1 MVKNKTGIFLAAGLF
16 SVLFVLPGLTGA
28 QEQKSQLYSI
38 SEMAV
43 KPALAAKFEAAVKK
57 EIELGYPM
65 PFETYS
71 TDDFFYYFL
80 VPIENY
86 AGIDGMTKAGGG
98 GAARRGQE
106 YQSLMKSVEGTF
118 DYYRN
123 GVVRFLPD
131 LSYAPKKPRLK
142 PEEQKFISWGYAYVE
157 FGKEKEFADICKQFV
172 EISKSKD
179 TSPGWNM
186 FVVEAGTEQPFY
198 FWAETGTSAAAYYA
212 ENDKGVKKLGEEKY
226 MKVWDKLAATLR
238 KFETTNGG
246 PRPDLSN
253 IPKKTLFH

>member
-1 MVKNKTGIFLAAGLF
+1 MKNKTTVFLAAGLF
-16 SVLFVLPGLTGA
+16 SVLFVLSGLTGA

-43 KPALAAKFEAAVKK
+43 KPAMAAKFEAAVKK

-86 AGIDGMTKAGGG
+86 AGIDGMNKAEGEW
-98 GAARRGQE
+98 AARIGQE

-172 EISKSKD
+172 EVSKSKD
-179 TSPGWNM
+179 TSLGWNM
-186 FVVEAGTEQPFY
+186 FVVESGTEMPFY
-198 FWAETGTSAAAYYA
+198 FWAETGKSAAEYYA
-212 ENDKGVKKLGEEKY
+212 EGEKVTKKFGEEKQ
-226 MKVWDKLAATLR
+226 MELWGKLLATLR
-238 KFETTNGG
+238 KYETKTGA

-253 IPKKTLFH
+253 MPKK

>member
-1 MVKNKTGIFLAAGLF
+1 MKNKTTVFLAAGLF
-16 SVLFVLPGLTGA
+16 SVLFVLSGLTGA

-43 KPALAAKFEAAVKK
+43 KPAMAAKFEAAVKK

-86 AGIDGMTKAGGG
+86 AGIDGMNKAEGEW
-98 GAARRGQE
+98 AARIGQE

-142 PEEQKFISWGYAYVE
+142 PEEQKFISWGYAYFA
-157 FGKEKEFADICKQFV
+157 FGKEKESADICKPFV
-172 EISKSKD
+172 EVSKSKD
-179 TSPGWNM
+179 TSLGWNM
-186 FVVEAGTEQPFY
+186 YVVESGTEMPFY
-198 FWAETGTSAAAYYA
+198 FWAETGKRAAEYYA
-212 ENDKGVKKLGEEKY
+212 EGEKVTKKFGEEKY
-226 MKVWDKLAATLR
+226 MELWDKLAATLR
-238 KFETTNGG
+238 KFETKNGR

-253 IPKKTLFH
+253 MPKK